1 MIIDVNV
8 HLSRWPFRRLR
19 GDEPGELV
27 SVLKSRGVEQ
37 AWAGSFD
44 GLLHKDIEAVNRRLA
59 DDCRRHGGGMLV
71 PFGSV
76 NPKLPDWEEDVRR
89 CAEEHRMPGI
99 RLHPN
104 YHGYTLDDPVFERL
118 LRAAAGRG
126 LAVQVAL
133 KMEDDRVQHPLLRV
147 APVEATVL
155 GSLVPKIPGLRL
167 MVLNG
172 PAPLVKDGI
181 PNAAAAGIG
190 FDFAMLEGI
199 TGVAKLVD
207 LIGVDKVFFGSHF
220 PFFTWDSSWLKV
232 VESELE
238 KPTERAILRGNAERW
253 VAGR

>member
-27 SVLKSRGVEQ
+27 SLLRSRGVEQ

-44 GLLHKDIEAVNRRLA
+44 GLLHKDIEGVNRRLA
-59 DDCRRHGGGMLV
+59 ADCRKHGGGMLI

-104 YHGYTLDDPVFERL
+104 YQGYTLDDPDVERL
-118 LRAAAGRG
+118 LRTAAGRG
-126 LAVQVAL
+126 LAVQVVL
-133 KMEDDRVQHPLLRV
+133 KMEDERVQHPLLRV
-147 APVEATVL
+147 APVEAAVL
-155 GSLVPKIPGLRL
+155 CALVPKIPGLRL
-167 MVLNG
+167 MILNG

-181 PNAAAAGIG
+181 PRAASAGIG

-199 TGVAKLVD
+199 AGVAKLVD
-207 LIGVDKVFFGSHF
+207 LIGVDKVYFGSHF

-232 VESELE
+232 VESGLE
-238 KPTERAILRGNAERW
+238 KSAERAVLSGNAERW
-253 VAGR
+253 LAGR